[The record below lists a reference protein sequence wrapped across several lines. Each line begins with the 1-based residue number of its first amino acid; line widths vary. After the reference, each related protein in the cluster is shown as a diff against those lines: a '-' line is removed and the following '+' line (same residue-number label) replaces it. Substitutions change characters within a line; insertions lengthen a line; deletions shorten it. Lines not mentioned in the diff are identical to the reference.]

1 MLETQL
7 DEAPKTFVFTL
18 NEIEEAARSIC
29 ALFIHKVLLI
39 SGEMGSGKTTLIK
52 AIVKQLSSS
61 DTVSSPTFSI
71 VNEYATTNGIPIFHF
86 DLYRIESKAELD
98 ELGFDSYFQSPAY
111 IFIEWPEQLFDF
123 QLPKVHCL
131 FIQESSENERTVTL
145 YSKD

>member
-7 DEAPKTFVFTL
+7 DDKPKTFVFTL
-18 NEIEEAARSIC
+18 NEIEEAAHSIC
-29 ALFIHKVLLI
+29 AALTHKVLLI

-52 AIVKQLSSS
+52 ALVAHLNSS

-71 VNEYATTNGIPIFHF
+71 VNEYATTNGGVIFHF

-111 IFIEWPEQLFDF
+111 IFIEWPEYLFGF
-123 QLPKVHCL
+123 QPSKYHCL
-131 FIQESSENERTVTL
+131 FIHESAENERTVTL
-145 YSKD
+145 YS